1 MDFDIGI
8 LAVVILLVGL
18 VAIIGNQYS
27 GLKQMRAMQRS
38 LDDLNQK
45 LREIQ
50 RER

>member
-1 MDFDIGI
+1 MDNEIGI

-18 VAIIGNQYS
+18 AAIIGNQYT

-45 LREIQ
+45 LREMK